1 MRDYHLKSIELL
13 NGESVTYRETADQ
26 AKPKLLLIH
35 GNMSSSIH
43 FQTLMN
49 ELEDHY
55 HLISPDLPGF
65 GSSTYNKEHHSL
77 LDFAEDIESFV
88 SGLSIEEFDV
98 LGWSTGGGIA
108 LELAY
113 LLPKQVKNVFLLSS
127 VGVKGYPMFKKDEAF
142 QPILTERLVTKE
154 EIAADPVQ
162 VLPVLNFYATKN
174 KEAMRSI
181 WDAAIYI
188 NDKPEELEYQAY
200 LEDIIKQVN
209 LVDIDYSLVHFNIT
223 NESNGVNEGSGH
235 IDGIQCPIVIIHG
248 AKDMV
253 VPLSQAELSKQAF
266 GEQAKLHILEE
277 AGHAIVTDNMKKLV
291 EIIKETSGGI

>member
-1 MRDYHLKSIELL
+1 MRDYHLKSIDLL

-188 NDKPEELEYQAY
+188 NEKPEELEYQAY

-235 IDGIQCPIVIIHG
+235 IAGIQCPIVIIHG

-291 EIIKETSGGI
+291 EIIKERSGGI

>member
-188 NDKPEELEYQAY
+188 NEKPEELEYQAY